1 MLCCLQSPC
10 FFDLL
15 TLLRLSMAKSKI
27 ALGKCHI
34 ALENM
39 WVIFTYL
46 SILICNIIP
55 LITDSMILIPLDHEK
70 FAPCFMSLDMFQYLL
85 VNSLWKLEFVSYLR
99 ENYVNLNYVD
109 LVHSAFQAYYILL
122 FCMFILLI
130 FESLML
136 KL

>member
-1 MLCCLQSPC
+1 
-10 FFDLL
+10 
-15 TLLRLSMAKSKI
+15 
-27 ALGKCHI
+27 
-34 ALENM
+34 M

-99 ENYVNLNYVD
+99 ENYVNLNAIG
-109 LVHSAFQAYYILL
+109 LVCGAFQVYCILLL
-122 FCMFILLI
+122 FCISILLI
-130 FESLML
+130 FENFIL
-136 KL
+136 KLELKILIYLKSHCNT